1 MAPRLDLPL
10 IPSTKAPRRA
20 RHAIS
25 ELLDRSGRPDL
36 CPDTALLVTE
46 LVTNA
51 VTHAGG
57 PIGVSAGWVD
67 DALRVEVHDFEPSPP
82 VLRHPSILEESG
94 RGLCLVAELHRA
106 HPGKPRSFS
115 RAPSLNRAHGIEHRS
130 GQDTGVMRCHREPGQ
145 DGSAE
150 VRQGCRRAGDRC
162 PVHTID

>member
-1 MAPRLDLPL
+1 MAHRLDLPL

-36 CPDTALLVTE
+36 CPDAALLVTE

-67 DALRVEVHDFEPSPP
+67 DALRVEVHDFEPAPP
-82 VLRHPSILEESG
+82 VLRHPSMLEESG
-94 RGLCLVAELHRA
+94 RGLCLVADLADRWGVTPESDGKTIWFELNADGGREGGLA
-106 HPGKPRSFS
+106 QRFW
-115 RAPSLNRAHGIEHRS
+115 PSAS
-130 GQDTGVMRCHREPGQ
+130 G
-145 DGSAE
+145 
-150 VRQGCRRAGDRC
+150 
-162 PVHTID
+162 

>member
-10 IPSTKAPRRA
+10 IPSIRAPGRA

-25 ELLDRSGRPDL
+25 EMVNSSGRPDL
-36 CPDTALLVTE
+36 CPDAALLVTE

-67 DALRVEVHDFEPSPP
+67 DTLRVEVHDFDTAPP

-94 RGLCLVAELHRA
+94 RRLCLVADLADRWGVTPESHGKTIWFELNANDRRHDE
-106 HPGKPRSFS
+106 PRRF
-115 RAPSLNRAHGIEHRS
+115 
-130 GQDTGVMRCHREPGQ
+130 
-145 DGSAE
+145 
-150 VRQGCRRAGDRC
+150 
-162 PVHTID
+162 

>member
-67 DALRVEVHDFEPSPP
+67 DALRVEVHDFEPSTP

-94 RGLCLVAELHRA
+94 RGLCLVADLADRWGVRPESHGKTIWFELNADGR
-106 HPGKPRSFS
+106 R
-115 RAPSLNRAHGIEHRS
+115 
-130 GQDTGVMRCHREPGQ
+130 QD
-145 DGSAE
+145 DSAW
-150 VRQGCRRAGDRC
+150 RF
-162 PVHTID
+162 

>member
-36 CPDTALLVTE
+36 CPDAALLVTE

-57 PIGVSAGWVD
+57 PIGVSAGWVH

-82 VLRHPSILEESG
+82 VLRHPSILDETG
-94 RGLCLVAELHRA
+94 RGLCPVADLADRW
-106 HPGKPRSFS
+106 
-115 RAPSLNRAHGIEHRS
+115 
-130 GQDTGVMRCHREPGQ
+130 GVMPESHGKTIWFELNADGRRQ
-145 DGSAE
+145 DD
-150 VRQGCRRAGDRC
+150 RAGRF
-162 PVHTID
+162 